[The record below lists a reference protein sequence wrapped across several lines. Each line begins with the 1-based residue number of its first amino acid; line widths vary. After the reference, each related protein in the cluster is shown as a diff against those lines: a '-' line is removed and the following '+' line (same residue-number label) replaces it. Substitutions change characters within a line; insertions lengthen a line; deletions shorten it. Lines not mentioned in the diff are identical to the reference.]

1 MPGGVEIY
9 LLIINVITFFAFAN
23 DKRAAELGRR
33 RTPERDL
40 LTLAFIGGTPG
51 ALVAQQ
57 LLRHKTRKEPF
68 RTTLWSLAAL
78 HLILV
83 FVAVYRLM

>member
-1 MPGGVEIY
+1 MPGALGFY
-9 LLIINVITFFAFAN
+9 LLIINGITFFAFAA

-33 RTPERDL
+33 RMSERDL

-68 RTTLWSLAAL
+68 RTTLWLLAAL
-78 HLILV
+78 HVILV
-83 FVAVYRLM
+83 FVVVYRLM

>member
-1 MPGGVEIY
+1 MPGLFAAY
-9 LLIINVITFFAFAN
+9 LLVINVVTFAAFAV
-23 DKRAAELGRR
+23 DKRSAELGRR

-51 ALVAQQ
+51 ALVAQR

-78 HLILV
+78 HLSLIFL
-83 FVAVYRLM
+83 AVYRLM